1 MTNSISYV
9 DNVLTLP
16 KKNVKFPFDIDS
28 LIVFNGVF
36 VVLLD
41 IPNDDDTIDNIFA
54 LNIDG
59 KKLWRVQSVSKAYPN
74 VTQFSPYI
82 GMTLLEN
89 GNISATNYFGV
100 NYEISI
106 KDGSILKKRMVK

>member
-1 MTNSISYV
+1 MSNNISYI

-16 KKNVKFPFDIDS
+16 NKTVKFPFDIDS
-28 LIVFNGVF
+28 MIVFNGVF

-41 IPNDDDTIDNIFA
+41 IPNEDNTIDNIYA

-59 KKLWRVQSVSKAYPN
+59 KKLWKVQSVNKVYPN
-74 VTQFSPYI
+74 ITKFSPYV
-82 GMTLLEN
+82 GMSLLEN
-89 GNISATNYFGV
+89 GNISATNYFGM

-106 KDGSILKKRMVK
+106 ENGKILSKRMVK

>member
-1 MTNSISYV
+1 MSNNISYV

-16 KKNVKFPFDIDS
+16 NKTVKFPFDIDS
-28 LIVFNGVF
+28 MIVFNGVF

-41 IPNDDDTIDNIFA
+41 IPNEDNTIDNIYA

-59 KKLWRVQSVSKAYPN
+59 KKLWKVQSVNKAYPN
-74 VTQFSPYI
+74 ITKFSPYV
-82 GMTLLEN
+82 GMSLLEN
-89 GNISATNYFGV
+89 GNISATNYFGM

-106 KDGSILKKRMVK
+106 ENGTILSKRMVK

>member
-1 MTNSISYV
+1 MVNNISYV

-16 KKNVKFPFDIDS
+16 NKNVKFPYNIDS
-28 LIVFNGVF
+28 MIVYNGTF

-41 IPNDDDTIDNIFA
+41 IPNEDNTIDNIFA
-54 LNIDG
+54 LDIEG
-59 KKLWRVQSVSKAYPN
+59 KKLWRVQSVAKAYPDI
-74 VTQFSPYI
+74 TQFSPYI
-82 GMTLLEN
+82 GMSLLES

-106 KDGSILKKRMVK
+106 EDGKILSKRMVK

>member
-1 MTNSISYV
+1 MTNNISYV

-16 KKNVKFPFDIDS
+16 NRNIKFPFNIDS
-28 LIVFNGVF
+28 MIVFNGVF

-41 IPNDDDTIDNIFA
+41 IPNDDNTIDNIFA

-59 KKLWRVQSVSKAYPN
+59 KKLWRVQSVDKVYPN
-74 VTQFSPYI
+74 ITKFSPYV
-82 GMTLLEN
+82 GMSLLAN
-89 GNISATNYFGV
+89 GNISATNYFGM

-106 KDGSILKKRMVK
+106 TDGTILSKRMVK

>member
-1 MTNSISYV
+1 MVNNISYV

-16 KKNVKFPFDIDS
+16 NKSVKFPFNIDS
-28 LIVFNGVF
+28 MLVYNGVF

-41 IPNDDDTIDNIFA
+41 IPNEDNTIDNIFA
-54 LNIDG
+54 LDIDG
-59 KKLWRVQSVSKAYPN
+59 KKLWRVQSVAKAYPEI
-74 VTQFSPYI
+74 TQFSPYI
-82 GMTLLEN
+82 GMTLLES

-106 KDGSILKKRMVK
+106 EDGAILSKRMVK

>member
-16 KKNVKFPFDIDS
+16 NKNVKFPFDIDS
-28 LIVFNGVF
+28 LLVYNGVF

-41 IPNDDDTIDNIFA
+41 IPNEDDTIDNIFA
-54 LNIDG
+54 LDIDG
-59 KKLWRVQSVSKAYPN
+59 KKLWRVHSVSKVYPN
-74 VTQFSPYI
+74 VRQFSPYI
-82 GMTLLEN
+82 GMTLSEN
-89 GNISATNYFGV
+89 GNVSATNFFGV

-106 KDGSILKKRMVK
+106 EDGSILSKRMVK